1 MRCVVASS
9 TAKIEGHSRVV
20 VVASSSSRPPKP
32 KLCRRLK
39 TCICR
44 GSSLSSSSSSSS
56 RRRRRCKAL
65 RNAPP
70 RREGED
76 DDEEDKDKEEVDDDL
91 DATRSTKT
99 TKIKRR
105 RRDIVLALQSSSML
119 FTKKSFAR
127 NGEEEDMYSISSN
140 NSITNNNTYYKYEI
154 NARKRLLET
163 QRLYALQPEVDERSN
178 DDVDD
183 TNTNTNSNSNSNSN
197 SNESVIEIPMTYD
210 GASFVLDYYI
220 GDASVRG
227 VVDTGSPFIT
237 IQGGNGSENWGFVTQ
252 NDIRPSP
259 YGETYEVYGLQV
271 DSSTVWCLG
280 DLRFTTGFNDD
291 SRSRS
296 RDWNLREMVLGVVNG
311 SMANVGGSINGANAS
326 FVGLTKYRQDW
337 IRPTFLEQ
345 TDVSSFSM
353 NFEKET
359 LTLSRKNL
367 IDRRK
372 DANVLAMIDLRP
384 LGSPVYHYAVLLDD
398 LYINGE
404 KHKFKN
410 KNEKTYVI
418 FDSGTTG
425 LLVSQDLYEN
435 SAFRD
440 GAFQAAMTFTDVKGN
455 KSSVAIGS
463 SIRTCTRKC
472 LFLCLPLKVPWD
484 GVLEEKSNVIF
495 AGLAVLMNQG
505 EITVDADEGV
515 LRLKS
520 DPGVSRMEFEADE
533 EGFIPIRTRGKL
545 ASDIKLYN
553 ET

>member
-1 MRCVVASS
+1 MFV
-9 TAKIEGHSRVV
+9 
-20 VVASSSSRPPKP
+20 
-32 KLCRRLK
+32 
-39 TCICR
+39 
-44 GSSLSSSSSSSS
+44 
-56 RRRRRCKAL
+56 
-65 RNAPP
+65 
-70 RREGED
+70 
-76 DDEEDKDKEEVDDDL
+76 
-91 DATRSTKT
+91 
-99 TKIKRR
+99 
-105 RRDIVLALQSSSML
+105 
-119 FTKKSFAR
+119 TKKSAPKRARGKRKMLSLLASRCSPRCSGTLAANR
-127 NGEEEDMYSISSN
+127 NGGKDNDDDDDALKKATSKTTTTTTTKRRDVLKKLALATSTTTTSVTLFALFSAERSDAFDIATTTSSSTSIR
-140 NSITNNNTYYKYEI
+140 YAYEI
-154 NARKRLLET
+154 NAKKRLLET
-163 QRLYALQPEVDERSN
+163 QRLYALQPEVEEDDNEQRFDGSRRRDGGGSYDVDVDYVN
-178 DDVDD
+178 DDI
-183 TNTNTNSNSNSNSN
+183 
-197 SNESVIEIPMTYD
+197 IEIPMTFD
-210 GASFVLDYYI
+210 GASFVVDYYI
-220 GDASVRG
+220 GEASVRG

-237 IQGGNGSENWGFVTQ
+237 IQGGNGSENWGFVTKS
-252 NDIRPSP
+252 DIRPSP

-280 DLRFTTGFNDD
+280 DLRFTT
-291 SRSRS
+291 S
-296 RDWNLREMVLGVVNG
+296 RDFATTTTTTTVKSNVKYWGLREMVLGVVNG

-367 IDRRK
+367 IDK
-372 DANVLAMIDLRP
+372 ENDANVLPMIDLRP
-384 LGSPVYHYAVLLDD
+384 LGAPVYHYAVLLDD

-425 LLVSQDLYEN
+425 LLVSKDLYEN

-440 GAFQAAMTFTDVKGN
+440 GAFQAAMTFTDIKGK
-455 KSSVAIGS
+455 KSSVTIGS

-472 LFLCLPLKVPWD
+472 LFLCLPLEVPWD

-505 EITVDADEGV
+505 EMTVDCEEGL

-520 DPGVSRMEFEADE
+520 DPGVSRTEFEADE
-533 EGFIPIRTRGKL
+533 EGFIPIRTRGRM

>member
-1 MRCVVASS
+1 MRCVVAS
-9 TAKIEGHSRVV
+9 AQQAIEGHASRVV
-20 VVASSSSRPPKP
+20 VVASSSSSSSRPPKL
-32 KLCRRLK
+32 KLCGRLK
-39 TCICR
+39 MCR
-44 GSSLSSSSSSSS
+44 SSSSSSSS

-70 RREGED
+70 REDED
-76 DDEEDKDKEEVDDDL
+76 DDEEEAKEEVDDDE
-91 DATRSTKT
+91 DATRSTNKT

-105 RRDIVLALQSSSML
+105 RRDIVLAL
-119 FTKKSFAR
+119 TTTTTTKSFAR

-178 DDVDD
+178 NDVDD
-183 TNTNTNSNSNSNSN
+183 TNNNNSNNSN

-237 IQGGNGSENWGFVTQ
+237 IQGRNGSENWGFVTQ

-367 IDRRK
+367 IDRRN

>member
-1 MRCVVASS
+1 MRCVVAS
-9 TAKIEGHSRVV
+9 AAAIEGHSSQSVV
-20 VVASSSSRPPKP
+20 VVASSSSSSSRPPKLKP
-32 KLCRRLK
+32 CLLKLCRR
-39 TCICR
+39 
-44 GSSLSSSSSSSS
+44 GYSSS
-56 RRRRRCKAL
+56 RRRKCEAL

-70 RREGED
+70 RIEGED
-76 DDEEDKDKEEVDDDL
+76 DDEEEAKEEVDDDL
-91 DATRSTKT
+91 DATRSTNKT
-99 TKIKRR
+99 TKTIKRR

-178 DDVDD
+178 NDVDD
-183 TNTNTNSNSNSNSN
+183 TNNNNSNNSN

-367 IDRRK
+367 IDRRN

>member
-1 MRCVVASS
+1 MRCVVAS
-9 TAKIEGHSRVV
+9 AAAIEGHSSQSVV
-20 VVASSSSRPPKP
+20 VVASSSSSSSRPPKL
-32 KLCRRLK
+32 KLCGRLK
-39 TCICR
+39 MCR
-44 GSSLSSSSSSSS
+44 FSSSSS
-56 RRRRRCKAL
+56 RRRRCEAL

-70 RREGED
+70 RIEGED
-76 DDEEDKDKEEVDDDL
+76 DDEDKDKEEVDDDL
-91 DATRSTKT
+91 DATRSTNKT
-99 TKIKRR
+99 TKTIKRR

-127 NGEEEDMYSISSN
+127 NGEEEDVYSISSN

-178 DDVDD
+178 NDVDD
-183 TNTNTNSNSNSNSN
+183 TNNNNSNNSN

-280 DLRFTTGFNDD
+280 DLRFTTGLNDD

-367 IDRRK
+367 IDRRN

>member
-1 MRCVVASS
+1 MLSLFAISRRCSPRCSGALAANRNGGKDNDDDDDALKKATSKTTTTTTTKRRDVLKKLALATSTTTTSVTLFALFSAERSDAFDIATTTSSS
-9 TAKIEGHSRVV
+9 T
-20 VVASSSSRPPKP
+20 
-32 KLCRRLK
+32 
-39 TCICR
+39 
-44 GSSLSSSSSSSS
+44 
-56 RRRRRCKAL
+56 
-65 RNAPP
+65 
-70 RREGED
+70 
-76 DDEEDKDKEEVDDDL
+76 
-91 DATRSTKT
+91 
-99 TKIKRR
+99 
-105 RRDIVLALQSSSML
+105 
-119 FTKKSFAR
+119 
-127 NGEEEDMYSISSN
+127 SIR
-140 NSITNNNTYYKYEI
+140 YAYEI
-154 NARKRLLET
+154 NAKKRLLET
-163 QRLYALQPEVDERSN
+163 QRLYALQPEVEEDDTEQRFDGSRRR
-178 DDVDD
+178 DGGGSYDVDVD
-183 TNTNTNSNSNSNSN
+183 Y
-197 SNESVIEIPMTYD
+197 VDDDIIEIPMTFD
-210 GASFVLDYYI
+210 GASFVVDYYI
-220 GDASVRG
+220 GEASVRG

-237 IQGGNGSENWGFVTQ
+237 IQGGNGSENWGFVTKS
-252 NDIRPSP
+252 DIRPSP

-280 DLRFTTGFNDD
+280 DLRFTT
-291 SRSRS
+291 S
-296 RDWNLREMVLGVVNG
+296 RDFATTTTTTTVKSNVKYWGLREMVLGVVNG

-367 IDRRK
+367 IDK
-372 DANVLAMIDLRP
+372 ENDANVLPMIDLRP
-384 LGSPVYHYAVLLDD
+384 LGAPVYHYAVLLDD

-425 LLVSQDLYEN
+425 LLVSKDLYEN

-440 GAFQAAMTFTDVKGN
+440 GAFQAAMTFTDIKGK
-455 KSSVAIGS
+455 KSSVTIGS

-472 LFLCLPLKVPWD
+472 LFLCLPLEVPWD

-505 EITVDADEGV
+505 EMTVDCEEGL

-520 DPGVSRMEFEADE
+520 DPGVSRTEFEADE
-533 EGFIPIRTRGKL
+533 EGFIPIRTRGRM

>member
-1 MRCVVASS
+1 MRCCVASS
-9 TAKIEGHSRVV
+9 VAIGGHSQKVV
-20 VVASSSSRPPKP
+20 VTASSSSSRPPKP
-32 KLCRRLK
+32 KLCGRLK
-39 TCICR
+39 MCFNRR
-44 GSSLSSSSSSSS
+44 GSSSLSLSLSSSSS
-56 RRRRRCKAL
+56 RRRRCEAF

-70 RREGED
+70 RED
-76 DDEEDKDKEEVDDDL
+76 DDEDEEELKEEVDDEE

-127 NGEEEDMYSISSN
+127 GEEDTYTSST
-140 NSITNNNTYYKYEI
+140 NSITNNTYYKYEI

-178 DDVDD
+178 DDDD
-183 TNTNTNSNSNSNSN
+183 TNNYNNSN
-197 SNESVIEIPMTYD
+197 SNESVIEMPMTYD

-237 IQGGNGSENWGFVTQ
+237 IQGGNGSANWGFVTQ

-326 FVGLTKYRQDW
+326 FVGLTKYRQEW

-367 IDRRK
+367 IDRRN

-505 EITVDADEGV
+505 EMTVDADEGV

>member
-1 MRCVVASS
+1 MRCVVAS
-9 TAKIEGHSRVV
+9 AQQAIEGHASRVV
-20 VVASSSSRPPKP
+20 VVASSSSSSSRPPKL
-32 KLCRRLK
+32 KLCGRLK
-39 TCICR
+39 MCR
-44 GSSLSSSSSSSS
+44 SSSSSSS
-56 RRRRRCKAL
+56 RRRRKCKAL

-70 RREGED
+70 RREDED
-76 DDEEDKDKEEVDDDL
+76 DDEEEAKEEVDDDE
-91 DATRSTKT
+91 DATRSTNKT
-99 TKIKRR
+99 AKIKRR
-105 RRDIVLALQSSSML
+105 RRDIVLAL
-119 FTKKSFAR
+119 TTTTTTKSFAR

-178 DDVDD
+178 NDVDD
-183 TNTNTNSNSNSNSN
+183 TNNNNSNNSN

-367 IDRRK
+367 IDRRN

>member
-1 MRCVVASS
+1 MRFVAS
-9 TAKIEGHSRVV
+9 AAAIEGHSRVV
-20 VVASSSSRPPKP
+20 VTASSSSSSRPPKL
-32 KLCRRLK
+32 KLCGRLKISRRL
-39 TCICR
+39 
-44 GSSLSSSSSSSS
+44 GSSSSLSSSSS
-56 RRRRRCKAL
+56 RRRRCKAL

-70 RREGED
+70 RIEDED
-76 DDEEDKDKEEVDDDL
+76 DDEDKDKEEVDDEE
-91 DATRSTKT
+91 DATRNTNKT

-105 RRDIVLALQSSSML
+105 RRDIVLAL
-119 FTKKSFAR
+119 TTTTTTKSFAR
-127 NGEEEDMYSISSN
+127 GEEEEYSISSN
-140 NSITNNNTYYKYEI
+140 NSITNNTYYKYEI

-178 DDVDD
+178 NDDDD
-183 TNTNTNSNSNSNSN
+183 TNNNSSNN

-326 FVGLTKYRQDW
+326 FVGLTKYRQEW

-367 IDRRK
+367 IDRRN

-505 EITVDADEGV
+505 EMTVDADEGV

>member
-1 MRCVVASS
+1 MRFVAS
-9 TAKIEGHSRVV
+9 AAAIEGHSRVV
-20 VVASSSSRPPKP
+20 VTASSSSSSRPPKL
-32 KLCRRLK
+32 KLCGRLKISRRL
-39 TCICR
+39 
-44 GSSLSSSSSSSS
+44 GSSSSLSSSSS
-56 RRRRRCKAL
+56 RRRRCKAL

-70 RREGED
+70 RIEDED
-76 DDEEDKDKEEVDDDL
+76 DDEDKDKEEVDDEE
-91 DATRSTKT
+91 DATRNTNKT

-105 RRDIVLALQSSSML
+105 RRDIVLAL
-119 FTKKSFAR
+119 TTTTTTKSFAR
-127 NGEEEDMYSISSN
+127 GEEEEYSISSN
-140 NSITNNNTYYKYEI
+140 NSITNNTYYKYEI

-178 DDVDD
+178 NDDDD
-183 TNTNTNSNSNSNSN
+183 TNNNSSNN

-326 FVGLTKYRQDW
+326 FVGLTKYRQEW

-367 IDRRK
+367 IDRRN

>member
-1 MRCVVASS
+1 MRCVVAS
-9 TAKIEGHSRVV
+9 AAAIEGHSSQSVV
-20 VVASSSSRPPKP
+20 VVASSSSSSSRPPKL
-32 KLCRRLK
+32 KLCGRLK
-39 TCICR
+39 MCR
-44 GSSLSSSSSSSS
+44 FSSSSSS
-56 RRRRRCKAL
+56 RRRRCEAL

-70 RREGED
+70 RIEGED
-76 DDEEDKDKEEVDDDL
+76 DDEEEAKEEVDDDL
-91 DATRSTKT
+91 DATRSTNKT
-99 TKIKRR
+99 TKTIKRR

-178 DDVDD
+178 NDVDD
-183 TNTNTNSNSNSNSN
+183 TNNNNSNNSN

-210 GASFVLDYYI
+210 GMSFVLDYYI

-367 IDRRK
+367 IDRRN

>member
-1 MRCVVASS
+1 MRCVVAS
-9 TAKIEGHSRVV
+9 AQQAIEGHASRVV
-20 VVASSSSRPPKP
+20 VVASSSSSSSRPPKL
-32 KLCRRLK
+32 KLCGRLK
-39 TCICR
+39 MCR
-44 GSSLSSSSSSSS
+44 SSSSSSS
-56 RRRRRCKAL
+56 RRRRKCKAL

-70 RREGED
+70 RREDED
-76 DDEEDKDKEEVDDDL
+76 YDEEEAKEEVDDDE
-91 DATRSTKT
+91 DATRSTNKT

-105 RRDIVLALQSSSML
+105 RRDIVLAL
-119 FTKKSFAR
+119 TTTTTTKSFAR

-178 DDVDD
+178 NDVDD
-183 TNTNTNSNSNSNSN
+183 TNNNNSNNSN

-237 IQGGNGSENWGFVTQ
+237 IQGRNGSENWGFVTQ

-367 IDRRK
+367 IDRRN

>member
-44 GSSLSSSSSSSS
+44 GSSLSSSSSSSR

-183 TNTNTNSNSNSNSN
+183 TNTNTNSNSNSN

-326 FVGLTKYRQDW
+326 FVGLTKYRQEW

-367 IDRRK
+367 IDRRN

>member
-44 GSSLSSSSSSSS
+44 GSSLSSSSSSSR

-183 TNTNTNSNSNSNSN
+183 TNTNTNSNSNSN

>member
-1 MRCVVASS
+1 
-9 TAKIEGHSRVV
+9 
-20 VVASSSSRPPKP
+20 
-32 KLCRRLK
+32 
-39 TCICR
+39 
-44 GSSLSSSSSSSS
+44 
-56 RRRRRCKAL
+56 
-65 RNAPP
+65 
-70 RREGED
+70 
-76 DDEEDKDKEEVDDDL
+76 
-91 DATRSTKT
+91 
-99 TKIKRR
+99 
-105 RRDIVLALQSSSML
+105 
-119 FTKKSFAR
+119 
-127 NGEEEDMYSISSN
+127 MYSISSN
-140 NSITNNNTYYKYEI
+140 NSITTNNNTYYKYEI

-178 DDVDD
+178 DDDD
-183 TNTNTNSNSNSNSN
+183 TNNNSNSNN

-367 IDRRK
+367 IDRRN

-505 EITVDADEGV
+505 EITVDADEGM

>member
-1 MRCVVASS
+1 MRCVVAS
-9 TAKIEGHSRVV
+9 AAAIEGHSSQSVV
-20 VVASSSSRPPKP
+20 VVASSSSSSSRPPKLKP
-32 KLCRRLK
+32 CLLKLCRR
-39 TCICR
+39 
-44 GSSLSSSSSSSS
+44 GYSSS
-56 RRRRRCKAL
+56 RRRKCEAL

-70 RREGED
+70 RIEGED
-76 DDEEDKDKEEVDDDL
+76 DDEEEAKEEVDDDL
-91 DATRSTKT
+91 DATRSTNKT
-99 TKIKRR
+99 TKTIKRR

-127 NGEEEDMYSISSN
+127 NGEEEDVYSISSN

-178 DDVDD
+178 NDVDD
-183 TNTNTNSNSNSNSN
+183 TNNNNSNNSN

-280 DLRFTTGFNDD
+280 DLRFTTGFND

-367 IDRRK
+367 IDRRN

>member
-1 MRCVVASS
+1 MRCVVAS
-9 TAKIEGHSRVV
+9 AAAIEGHSSQSVV
-20 VVASSSSRPPKP
+20 VVASSSSSSSRPPKL
-32 KLCRRLK
+32 KLCGRLK
-39 TCICR
+39 MCR
-44 GSSLSSSSSSSS
+44 FSSSSS
-56 RRRRRCKAL
+56 RRRRRCEAL

-70 RREGED
+70 RIEGED

-91 DATRSTKT
+91 DATRSTNKT
-99 TKIKRR
+99 TKTIKRR

-127 NGEEEDMYSISSN
+127 NGEEEDVYSISSN

-178 DDVDD
+178 NDVDD
-183 TNTNTNSNSNSNSN
+183 TNNNNSNNSN

-280 DLRFTTGFNDD
+280 DLRFTTGFIDA

-367 IDRRK
+367 IDRRN

>member
-1 MRCVVASS
+1 MRCVVAS
-9 TAKIEGHSRVV
+9 AAAIEGHSSQSVV
-20 VVASSSSRPPKP
+20 VVASSSSSSSRPPKLKP
-32 KLCRRLK
+32 CLLKLCRR
-39 TCICR
+39 
-44 GSSLSSSSSSSS
+44 GYSSS
-56 RRRRRCKAL
+56 RRRKCEAL

-70 RREGED
+70 RIEGED

-91 DATRSTKT
+91 DATRSTNKT
-99 TKIKRR
+99 TKTIKRR

-178 DDVDD
+178 NDVDD
-183 TNTNTNSNSNSNSN
+183 TNNNNSNNSN

-367 IDRRK
+367 IDRRN

>member
-1 MRCVVASS
+1 MRCVVAS
-9 TAKIEGHSRVV
+9 AAAIEGHSSQSVV
-20 VVASSSSRPPKP
+20 VVASSSSSSSRPPKL
-32 KLCRRLK
+32 KLCGRLK
-39 TCICR
+39 MCR
-44 GSSLSSSSSSSS
+44 FSSSSS
-56 RRRRRCKAL
+56 RRRRRCEAL

-70 RREGED
+70 RIEGED

-91 DATRSTKT
+91 DATRSTNKT
-99 TKIKRR
+99 TKTIKRR

-127 NGEEEDMYSISSN
+127 NGEEEDVYSISSN

-178 DDVDD
+178 NDVDD
-183 TNTNTNSNSNSNSN
+183 TNNNNSNNSN

-280 DLRFTTGFNDD
+280 DLRFTTGLNDD

-367 IDRRK
+367 IDRRN

>member
-1 MRCVVASS
+1 MRCVVAS
-9 TAKIEGHSRVV
+9 AAAIEGHASRSVVV
-20 VVASSSSRPPKP
+20 VVASISSSSSSRPPKL
-32 KLCRRLK
+32 KLCGRLK
-39 TCICR
+39 MCR
-44 GSSLSSSSSSSS
+44 FSSSSS
-56 RRRRRCKAL
+56 RRRRRCEAL

-70 RREGED
+70 RIEGED
-76 DDEEDKDKEEVDDDL
+76 DDEDKDKEEVDDDL
-91 DATRSTKT
+91 DATRSTNKT
-99 TKIKRR
+99 TKTIKRR

-178 DDVDD
+178 NDVDD
-183 TNTNTNSNSNSNSN
+183 TNNNNSNNSN

-367 IDRRK
+367 IDRRN

>member
-1 MRCVVASS
+1 MRCVVAS
-9 TAKIEGHSRVV
+9 AAAIEGHSKSRVV
-20 VVASSSSRPPKP
+20 VVASSSSSSSRPPKL
-32 KLCRRLK
+32 KLCGGRLK
-39 TCICR
+39 MCR
-44 GSSLSSSSSSSS
+44 SSSSSSS
-56 RRRRRCKAL
+56 RRRRKCKAL

-70 RREGED
+70 RREDED
-76 DDEEDKDKEEVDDDL
+76 DDEEEAKEEVDDDE
-91 DATRSTKT
+91 DATRSTNKT

-105 RRDIVLALQSSSML
+105 RRDIVLAL
-119 FTKKSFAR
+119 TTTTTTKSFAR

-178 DDVDD
+178 NDVDD
-183 TNTNTNSNSNSNSN
+183 TNNNNSNNSN

-237 IQGGNGSENWGFVTQ
+237 IQGRNGSENWGFVTQ

-367 IDRRK
+367 IDRRN

>member
-1 MRCVVASS
+1 MRCVVAS
-9 TAKIEGHSRVV
+9 AAAIEGHSKSRVV
-20 VVASSSSRPPKP
+20 VVASSSSSSSRPPKL
-32 KLCRRLK
+32 KLCGGRLK
-39 TCICR
+39 MCR
-44 GSSLSSSSSSSS
+44 SSSSSSS
-56 RRRRRCKAL
+56 RRRRKCKAL

-70 RREGED
+70 RREDED
-76 DDEEDKDKEEVDDDL
+76 DDEEEAKEEVDDDE
-91 DATRSTKT
+91 DATRSTNKT

-105 RRDIVLALQSSSML
+105 RRDIVLAL
-119 FTKKSFAR
+119 TTTTTKSFAR

-178 DDVDD
+178 NDVDD
-183 TNTNTNSNSNSNSN
+183 TNNNNSNNSN

-237 IQGGNGSENWGFVTQ
+237 IQGRNGSENWGFVTQ

-367 IDRRK
+367 IDRRN

>member
-1 MRCVVASS
+1 MRCVVAS
-9 TAKIEGHSRVV
+9 AAAIEGHSSQSVV
-20 VVASSSSRPPKP
+20 VVASSSSSSSRPPKL
-32 KLCRRLK
+32 KLCGRLK
-39 TCICR
+39 MCR
-44 GSSLSSSSSSSS
+44 FSSSSS
-56 RRRRRCKAL
+56 RRRRRCEAL

-70 RREGED
+70 RIEGED
-76 DDEEDKDKEEVDDDL
+76 DDEDKDKEEVDDDL
-91 DATRSTKT
+91 DATRSTNKT
-99 TKIKRR
+99 TKTIKRR

-127 NGEEEDMYSISSN
+127 NGEEEDVYSISSN

-178 DDVDD
+178 NDVDD
-183 TNTNTNSNSNSNSN
+183 TNNNNSNNSN

-237 IQGGNGSENWGFVTQ
+237 IQGRNGSENWGFVTQ

-367 IDRRK
+367 IDRRN

>member
-1 MRCVVASS
+1 MRCVVAS
-9 TAKIEGHSRVV
+9 AAAIEGHSSQSVV
-20 VVASSSSRPPKP
+20 VVASSSSSSSRPPKL
-32 KLCRRLK
+32 KLCGRLK
-39 TCICR
+39 MCR
-44 GSSLSSSSSSSS
+44 FSSSSSS
-56 RRRRRCKAL
+56 RRRRCEAL

-70 RREGED
+70 RIEGED
-76 DDEEDKDKEEVDDDL
+76 DDEEEAKEEVDDDL
-91 DATRSTKT
+91 DATRSTNKT
-99 TKIKRR
+99 TKTIKRR

-178 DDVDD
+178 NDVDD
-183 TNTNTNSNSNSNSN
+183 TNNNNSNNSN

-280 DLRFTTGFNDD
+280 DLRFTTGFNDA

-367 IDRRK
+367 IDRRN

>member
-1 MRCVVASS
+1 VRCSGALSANGGKDNDDDDALKKATSKTTTTAKRRDVLKKLALATSTTTTSATLFTLFGVGRSDAFDISATSSS
-9 TAKIEGHSRVV
+9 T
-20 VVASSSSRPPKP
+20 
-32 KLCRRLK
+32 
-39 TCICR
+39 
-44 GSSLSSSSSSSS
+44 
-56 RRRRRCKAL
+56 
-65 RNAPP
+65 
-70 RREGED
+70 
-76 DDEEDKDKEEVDDDL
+76 
-91 DATRSTKT
+91 
-99 TKIKRR
+99 
-105 RRDIVLALQSSSML
+105 
-119 FTKKSFAR
+119 
-127 NGEEEDMYSISSN
+127 SIR
-140 NSITNNNTYYKYEI
+140 YAYEI
-154 NARKRLLET
+154 NAKKRLLET
-163 QRLYALQPEVDERSN
+163 QRLYALQPEVEKDDTEQRFDGSRRRDGGGSYDIDVDYVN
-178 DDVDD
+178 DDI
-183 TNTNTNSNSNSNSN
+183 
-197 SNESVIEIPMTYD
+197 IEIPMTFD
-210 GASFVLDYYI
+210 GASFVVDYYI
-220 GDASVRG
+220 GEASVRG

-237 IQGGNGSENWGFVTQ
+237 IQGGNGSENWGFVTKS
-252 NDIRPSP
+252 DIRPSP

-280 DLRFTTGFNDD
+280 DLRFTT
-291 SRSRS
+291 S
-296 RDWNLREMVLGVVNG
+296 RDFATTTDKSNVKYWGLREMVLGVVNG
-311 SMANVGGSINGANAS
+311 SIANVGGSINGANAS
-326 FVGLTKYRQDW
+326 FVGLTKFRQDW

-359 LTLSRKNL
+359 LTLSRKKL
-367 IDRRK
+367 IDK
-372 DANVLAMIDLRP
+372 ENDANVLPMIDLRP
-384 LGSPVYHYAVLLDD
+384 LGAPVYHYAVLLDD

-425 LLVSQDLYEN
+425 LLVSEDLYEN

-440 GAFQAAMTFTDVKGN
+440 GAFQAAMTFTDIKGK

-505 EITVDADEGV
+505 EMTVDCEEGL

-520 DPGVSRMEFEADE
+520 DPGVSRTEFEADE
-533 EGFIPIRTRGKL
+533 EGFIPIRARGRM